1 MPKAVKTF
9 VFKVQCYGMGCF
21 GTYFTHAQRC
31 ENLRVQSATERTASV
46 HILRMPK
53 AVITFMFKVL
63 WNGLLRYILYT
74 CPKLWKP
81 SCSKCSA
88 TEWAASVH
96 TLHMPKGVKPSCS
109 MCYRK
114 DCFGTYFTHAQSCDN
129 VHVQSATEWAASVH
143 TLHMPKGGKTFVFKV
158 LQKVLRQYIIYTCP
172 KLWQRSCS

>member
-31 ENLRVQSATERTASV
+31 ENLRVQSATERDCFGTYFTHAQSCDNVHVQSAMEWAASVHTLHMPKAVKTLVFKVQCYGMGCFGTYFTHAQRCDILCVQCATERTASV

-74 CPKLWKP
+74 CPKVGKP
-81 SCSKCSA
+81 SCSKC
-88 TEWAASVH
+88 
-96 TLHMPKGVKPSCS
+96 
-109 MCYRK
+109 YRK
-114 DCFGTYFTHAQSCDN
+114 FCVST
-129 VHVQSATEWAASVH
+129 
-143 TLHMPKGGKTFVFKV
+143 
-158 LQKVLRQYIIYTCP
+158 
-172 KLWQRSCS
+172 